1 MNPTDLIQF
10 LLEAANQIRVLH
22 WGTSSYSEHVA
33 LGDLYDAISD
43 STDKIA
49 EALMGAPPR
58 RIQLKGSLEL
68 VDYAKGMPASYV
80 AGLGKALESITG
92 LPTDILNTRDD
103 LLGAVHKAS
112 YLLTLSAGKTEAAEG
127 VPQGMAESAH
137 ATLPP
142 AQGPEMAQPSVVD
155 SAAECRS
162 RHSCRNSLVTHGR
175 PWRVEAIC
183 ARAVSLGREA
193 NSFST

>member
-80 AGLGKALESITG
+80 AGLGKALESIAG

-112 YLLTLSAGKTEAAEG
+112 YLLTLSAEKPEAAEG
-127 VPQGMAESAH
+127 VQQGVVESAP

-155 SAAECRS
+155 SAAVCRS
-162 RHSCRNSLVTHGR
+162 RHLIAQPSVVPATPVGT
-175 PWRVEAIC
+175 P
-183 ARAVSLGREA
+183 
-193 NSFST
+193 

>member
-1 MNPTDLIQF
+1 MNLTDLLHF
-10 LLEAANQIRVLH
+10 LLEATNQLRVLH
-22 WGTSSYSEHVA
+22 WSTFSYSEHVA
-33 LGDLYDAISD
+33 LGDLYDALND
-43 STDKIA
+43 GTDRIA

-112 YLLTLSAGKTEAAEG
+112 YLLTLSGEKREAAEA
-127 VPQGMAESAH
+127 VQQGMGEPAPSARPSVRES
-137 ATLPP
+137 
-142 AQGPEMAQPSVVD
+142 EMVQPS
-155 SAAECRS
+155 
-162 RHSCRNSLVTHGR
+162 
-175 PWRVEAIC
+175 
-183 ARAVSLGREA
+183 AVPATPVG
-193 NSFST
+193 TP